1 MRSPSRLALTQS
13 WVTNLCGFG
22 WIREGTS
29 WLCFAFPSLPLR
41 NANPRRSV
49 QFSSR
54 LLYSTCRCLAAERL
68 PCCAA
73 RNHVVLARIRLGP
86 RSEDRTPANPQPSTL
101 RRRRRRSRKRR
112 RPRPRARSRPR
123 RLRLRPQPQL
133 TPPQRCV
140 GAYEGNNVDSQITG
154 RIYNIIT
161 WNRAG
166 FYCG

>member
-1 MRSPSRLALTQS
+1 MDSRTHFMA
-13 WVTNLCGFG
+13 VLCVPF
-22 WIREGTS
+22 S
-29 WLCFAFPSLPLR
+29 SLR

-73 RNHVVLARIRLGP
+73 RNHLVLARIRLGP

-140 GAYEGNNVDSQITG
+140 GATKETMWTLKIRVVYIIFLYGIVPVSTAVDDSSLDHHWCMWLPLAARG
-154 RIYNIIT
+154 R
-161 WNRAG
+161 
-166 FYCG
+166 